1 MLADNGQM
9 TGSLYKGA
17 SSEAQGDQHAVKTA
31 LIFYYSIWPTIAI
44 LGEPLGQIPNNTS
57 TFVIIVLFRYMN
69 CILGKNHFVDVCALA
84 A

>member
-44 LGEPLGQIPNNTS
+44 LGEPLGQIPNNTLNICHPCD
-57 TFVIIVLFRYMN
+57 F
-69 CILGKNHFVDVCALA
+69 K
-84 A
+84 

>member
-1 MLADNGQM
+1 MTSWLYVRSNCIVLADNGQM

-44 LGEPLGQIPNNTS
+44 LGEPLGQIPNNTLN
-57 TFVIIVLFRYMN
+57 I
-69 CILGKNHFVDVCALA
+69 CHPCAI
-84 A
+84 

>member
-17 SSEAQGDQHAVKTA
+17 SSEHAVKTA

-44 LGEPLGQIPNNTS
+44 LGEQLGQIPNNT
-57 TFVIIVLFRYMN
+57 FNI
-69 CILGKNHFVDVCALA
+69 CHPCAI
-84 A
+84 